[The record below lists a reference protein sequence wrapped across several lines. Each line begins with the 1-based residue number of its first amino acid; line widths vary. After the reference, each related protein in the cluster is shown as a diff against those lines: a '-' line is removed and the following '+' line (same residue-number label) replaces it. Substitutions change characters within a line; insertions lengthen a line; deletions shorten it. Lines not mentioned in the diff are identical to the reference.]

1 MLRLLAESAGTN
13 ESHGSVVGRTL
24 EFWGDRVFEAV
35 SRRSAVT
42 VDWEAFTDN
51 TVESAEV
58 RLLGMVDTASVL
70 ALQKLMVHEVR
81 QQNRVCAAVLICE
94 HPPSITIGENASLLD
109 LPADQRALES
119 RCLKT
124 YRVNRTG
131 GTFFH
136 QPGQLAIYVV
146 VSLDECGFDENEL
159 RRRLQNAIIETCQ
172 DSQVAAHRQED
183 DPHGVWGR
191 HGLICEIGIGV
202 DKGVTSFGAFL
213 NVGGRIDEA
222 KQFGRGLKG
231 DRLSSLNAERVRP
244 SIMPQVRSALIQAL
258 CEQIGY
264 PEYHVHTGHPFLA
277 RSRHNVKIQDDD

>member
-1 MLRLLAESAGTN
+1 M
-13 ESHGSVVGRTL
+13 GRTL
-24 EFWGDRVFEAV
+24 EFGADRVFEAV

-109 LPADQRALES
+109 LPADQRELES

-124 YRVNRTG
+124 YRVSRSG

-136 QPGQLAIYVV
+136 QPGQLSIYVV

-159 RRRLQNAIIETCQ
+159 RRRLQDAIIETCK
-172 DSQVAAHRQED
+172 DSQVVAHRRDD
-183 DPHGVWGR
+183 DPNGVWGR

-244 SIMPQVRSALIQAL
+244 SIMPQVRSTLIQAL

-277 RSRHNVKIQDDD
+277 RSRHKVKIQDDD